1 MAESLTINLS
11 IQDDA
16 DLTGLFTIHSAADG
30 CNKLG
35 VHPSQL
41 VSSLVL
47 QIEKC
52 LKSKCSPQ
60 EWNAYQTQLKQ
71 QYEKLAVDGAVSINQ
86 LTGQP
91 ELNLKFQ

>member
-1 MAESLTINLS
+1 MAESLIITLS

-35 VHPSQL
+35 AQPSGL
-41 VSSLVL
+41 VSSLVA

-52 LKSKCSPQ
+52 LKAKCSPE
-60 EWNAYQTQLKQ
+60 EWNAYQEQLKQ
-71 QYEKLAVDGAVSINQ
+71 QYEKLAADGAVSINQ
-86 LTGQP
+86 HTGRP